1 MRKFRRGTE
10 LHLKSN
16 LGTTEQQYGIMAIYT
31 LVDTSSLPPTIPPTN
46 YSFHRHSQPAPSS
59 TSQSPSTPLVTRKMP
74 KYNKIRADED
84 EERGAKMQG
93 KASFSD
99 ELAEA
104 PIINTPA
111 VCVEIGGSS
120 KPCKSATQQS
130 LDELLSEYVVPTPFV
145 NGEERK
151 RETAKNEAPQE
162 DEDISEYQ
170 LLDSDGECEGEE
182 EYEDKQIT
190 RMFRPSLEERMGYQ
204 AGFTARHALTAQV
217 NESEDRVVLMWQAS
231 SIRQRKID
239 SFIAEGLSAQG
250 AAFQADVLF
259 EYQRMRTRK
268 SSYDAEISAFLQK
281 CDHDLAS
288 EHSSALSENNET
300 YAGQEEDGLEPLINR
315 DLEDKVWNAWCATC
329 DHTPEKIAKYFEKRF
344 LCGEEKEE
352 YQAFAGGMTRLWVS
366 HGDTEAEATGKLK
379 NFCAW
384 AVRKH
389 KAET

>member
-46 YSFHRHSQPAPSS
+46 YSFHRHSQPTPSS

-99 ELAEA
+99 ELAET
-104 PIINTPA
+104 PTTNTPT

-120 KPCKSATQQS
+120 KPCKSATRPS

-162 DEDISEYQ
+162 DEGISEYQ
-170 LLDSDGECEGEE
+170 LLDSDGEYEGEE

-190 RMFRPSLEERMGYQ
+190 RMFRPSLEERIGY
-204 AGFTARHALTAQV
+204 
-217 NESEDRVVLMWQAS
+217 
-231 SIRQRKID
+231 
-239 SFIAEGLSAQG
+239 
-250 AAFQADVLF
+250 QADVLF

-329 DHTPEKIAKYFEKRF
+329 DHTHEKIAKYFEKRF

-389 KAET
+389 KAEA